1 MIPRGI
7 RNKNPGNLDYHAA
20 AFERDPWV
28 GEIGLETHPSPR
40 FTTFEASV
48 FGIRA
53 LAKTL
58 VTYSRHRKAA
68 DGSPIDT
75 VQEIIDRWAPASEND
90 TDSYAEIVRRAIG
103 VEVDERIDIEN
114 EETLSTLVMSIIR
127 HENAGQ
133 PYGRATIALGV
144 QLALA

>member
-7 RNKNPGNLDYHAA
+7 RNKNPGNLDYNAA

-28 GEIGLETHPSPR
+28 GEVGIEVHPTPR
-40 FTTFEASV
+40 FTTFESSV

-53 LAKTL
+53 LARTL
-58 VTYSRHRKAA
+58 LTYYRHRKAA

-75 VQEIIDRWAPASEND
+75 VQEVIDRWAPASEND
-90 TDSYAEIVRRAIG
+90 TDSYAEIVARAVG
-103 VEVDERIDIEN
+103 VEKGAEINIEDP
-114 EETLSTLVMSIIR
+114 EILATLVMSIIR
-127 HENAGQ
+127 HENAAQ

-144 QLALA
+144 ATALG

>member
-1 MIPRGI
+1 MIPRGV
-7 RNKNPGNLDYHAA
+7 RNKNPGNLDYNAGV
-20 AFERDPWV
+20 FSRDPWV
-28 GEIGLETHPSPR
+28 GELGLEHHPSPR

-58 VTYSRHRKAA
+58 LTYARRRKAA

-75 VQEIIDRWAPASEND
+75 IQEVIDRWAPPSEND
-90 TDSYAEIVRRAIG
+90 TDAYAEIVRRAVG
-103 VEVDERIDIEN
+103 VEKGAEIDIEDP
-114 EETLSTLVMSIIR
+114 EILTALVMSIIR

-133 PYGRATIALGV
+133 PYGAATIALGV
-144 QLALA
+144 DLALT